1 MSATSQTFEYS
12 IADARAMLE
21 YFDSCPKSSPSDGE
35 VLKRAGL
42 IMASVAWETYIE
54 ERLLEEVTSKLA
66 NKGGGRAGK
75 FMVERLREDLRRCN
89 NPTSDKVRKL
99 YRDYLDVDVTASWEW
114 NNYKAAD
121 ARRIL
126 DQLISTRGEIA
137 HRSNPAIPGKPPS
150 AHPVKRDELAKAIR
164 FLTELVAATERAL
177 K

>member
-1 MSATSQTFEYS
+1 MSATAETFAYA
-12 IADARAMLE
+12 IADARALLE

-42 IMASVAWETYIE
+42 IMAAVAWETYIE
-54 ERLLEEVTSKLA
+54 ERLLEEVTSRLA
-66 NKGGGRAGK
+66 IKGAGRAGK

-99 YRDYLDVDVTASWEW
+99 YRDYLDVDVTAAWEW
-114 NNYKAAD
+114 NNYKPVD
-121 ARRIL
+121 ARKIL
-126 DQLISTRGEIA
+126 DKLISTRGDIA

-150 AHPVKRDELAKAIR
+150 AHAVKRDELAKAIR

>member
-1 MSATSQTFEYS
+1 MSATAETFAYS
-12 IADARAMLE
+12 IADARALLA

-42 IMASVAWETYIE
+42 IMAAVAWETYIE
-54 ERLLEEVTSKLA
+54 ERLLEEVTSRLA
-66 NKGGGRAGK
+66 NKGAGRAGK

-99 YRDYLDVDVTASWEW
+99 YRDYLDFDVTAAWEW

-121 ARRIL
+121 ARKTL
-126 DQLISTRGEIA
+126 DKLISTRGDIA
-137 HRSNPAIPGKPPS
+137 HRSNPAIPGKPPA